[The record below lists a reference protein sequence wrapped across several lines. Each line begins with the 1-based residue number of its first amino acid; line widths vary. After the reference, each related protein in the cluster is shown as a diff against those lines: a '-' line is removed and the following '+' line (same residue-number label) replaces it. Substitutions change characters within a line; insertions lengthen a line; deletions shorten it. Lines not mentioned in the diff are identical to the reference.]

1 MEKIL
6 KIVPLHEQS
15 NEYEYWTSRPVN
27 ERIDAIEILRSQY
40 IQFKKD
46 AKPGLQRVCRVI
58 KQS

>member
-46 AKPGLQRVCRVI
+46 VKPRLQRVCRVI